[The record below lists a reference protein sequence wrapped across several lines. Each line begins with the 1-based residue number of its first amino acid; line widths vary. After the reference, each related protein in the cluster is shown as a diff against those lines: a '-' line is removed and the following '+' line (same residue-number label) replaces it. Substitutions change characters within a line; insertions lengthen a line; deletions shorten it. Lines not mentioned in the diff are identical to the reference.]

1 MYAQPRASRRRPR
14 RVRPPPSVCV
24 YWRHSRKP
32 KAIAAKKKLTAGGG
46 SLGTCINFF
55 YAWHTDLPATAKVH
69 WVGNSLAVQ
78 RRFTHNCL
86 CAGELC
92 EDCCWPNE
100 STCEAGKKQCSDQC
114 PGYDGLNGAD
124 VCESCCEQGDAGIAY
139 CRGDSDIRAFYSQ
152 HGVHDCCNERLAR
165 GRIHTTQSH
174 FCDHSTHCST
184 YSFSNKK
191 MFEMLY

>member
-1 MYAQPRASRRRPR
+1 MGHWAYVSI
-14 RVRPPPSVCV
+14 SFM
-24 YWRHSRKP
+24 
-32 KAIAAKKKLTAGGG
+32 
-46 SLGTCINFF
+46 LGTPNCRQQQKFTG
-55 YAWHTDLPATAKVH
+55 WGT
-69 WVGNSLAVQ
+69 LAVR

-152 HGVHDCCNERLAR
+152 DGVHDCCNERLAR